1 MAYGGN
7 AWLDRGTIYGYM
19 DYVYTT
25 ATTKQKFDIAS
36 PSRWYTLNSWFSVKW
51 PVNHSYRLRYR
62 IYSALP
68 RIVRQFQSPRNDTD
82 AGHEAG
88 TPTSELLP
96 STTVKLSMRVLMCLR
111 YVLSWLRPGHTRQ
124 KTTKRPIN
132 DACNEDTIA
141 VMTIDWHQSQR
152 KRKVLNIIGRLFR
165 IFQARS
171 WRRCQ
176 RSSPSWTLNG
186 LSRISLGWP
195 CY

>member
-1 MAYGGN
+1 
-7 AWLDRGTIYGYM
+7 
-19 DYVYTT
+19 
-25 ATTKQKFDIAS
+25 
-36 PSRWYTLNSWFSVKW
+36 
-51 PVNHSYRLRYR
+51 
-62 IYSALP
+62 
-68 RIVRQFQSPRNDTD
+68 
-82 AGHEAG
+82 
-88 TPTSELLP
+88 
-96 STTVKLSMRVLMCLR
+96 MCLR

-176 RSSPSWTLNG
+176 RSSPS
-186 LSRISLGWP
+186 
-195 CY
+195 